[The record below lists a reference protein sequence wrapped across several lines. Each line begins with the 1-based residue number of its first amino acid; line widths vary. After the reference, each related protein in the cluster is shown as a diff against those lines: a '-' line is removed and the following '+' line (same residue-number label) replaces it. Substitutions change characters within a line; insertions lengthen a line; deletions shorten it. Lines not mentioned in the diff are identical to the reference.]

1 MPLRSQTQLSFN
13 FELFTLQPAV
23 LDNESKTTND
33 KQVLFEVMMKKNKH
47 RKLHPSANRRSSNF
61 LSKRLGKIAPD
72 MKDNKN
78 EGNYKNGRN
87 MKRNGRKRGTTR
99 FGLKNKNV

>member
-33 KQVLFEVMMKKNKH
+33 KQLLFEVMMKKNKH
-47 RKLHPSANRRSSNF
+47 RKLHPRANRRSSNF

-72 MKDNKN
+72 MKDKN

>member
-33 KQVLFEVMMKKNKH
+33 KQLLFEVMMKKNKH
-47 RKLHPSANRRSSNF
+47 RKLHPRANRRSSNF

-72 MKDNKN
+72 MKDKN
-78 EGNYKNGRN
+78 EEHYKNGRN
-87 MKRNGRKRGTTR
+87 MKRNGRKRGPTR

>member
-33 KQVLFEVMMKKNKH
+33 KQLLFEVMMKKNKH
-47 RKLHPSANRRSSNF
+47 RKLHPRANRRSSNF
-61 LSKRLGKIAPD
+61 LTKRLGKIAS
-72 MKDNKN
+72 NKK
-78 EGNYKNGRN
+78 ERK
-87 MKRNGRKRGTTR
+87 MKRNGRKRGTPR
-99 FGLKNKNV
+99 FGLKNM